1 MGKFEMHLFVPS
13 LSLLLCFE
21 LHRMLSNA
29 LDLRFFLFSLG
40 FVLFC
45 FVCLFVFLGGR
56 MGGFCSF
63 FTSFLTEQ
71 LALEVKKSNM

>member
-13 LSLLLCFE
+13 LSLLLFFE

-29 LDLRFFLFSLG
+29 LALRFFLFCLC

-45 FVCLFVFLGGR
+45 LFWGR
-56 MGGFCSF
+56 KGGFCSF